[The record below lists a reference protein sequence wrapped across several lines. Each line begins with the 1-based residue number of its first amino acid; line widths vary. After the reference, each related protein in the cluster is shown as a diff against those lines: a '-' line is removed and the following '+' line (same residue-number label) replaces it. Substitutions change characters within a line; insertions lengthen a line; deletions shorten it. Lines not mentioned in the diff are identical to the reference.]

1 MDIKI
6 IRTLLLIYIMFI
18 TGTVTN
24 IMGCE
29 MKELLN
35 NIYFKHIG
43 LLLLIY
49 FSLVLSKDKYDTFQN
64 NILTT
69 FKVWIFYI
77 IFVRVNIVVNLV
89 VIGLLLLLL
98 TLINYKSHVETKQIE
113 IDNEY
118 HLYLD
123 KSIIYLQNI
132 IPIIMIIGF
141 IFYVY
146 KNKNNEN
153 LSIIKFLLG
162 DFKC

>member
-6 IRTLLLIYIMFI
+6 IRTLFLIYIMFI

-77 IFVRVNIVVNLV
+77 IFVRINITVS
-89 VIGLLLLLL
+89 VIVIILSLLLI
-98 TLINYKSHVETKQIE
+98 TLMNYQSYIE
-113 IDNEY
+113 DNKKEKTDDF
-118 HLYLD
+118 HNVSKIISYL
-123 KSIIYLQNI
+123 KKI
-132 IPIIMIIGF
+132 IPIITVIGF
-141 IFYVY
+141 IIYIINNY
-146 KNKNNEN
+146 KKKN
-153 LSIIKFLLG
+153 LSFIKLVLG
-162 DFKC
+162 DFNC